1 MNKEL
6 ILKKAS
12 LAYAHS
18 FRVSYQF
25 WGLPFGAKQEEIY
38 ANDFYMKRNDNPK
51 NSVKR
56 IFLAED
62 IWKHRHI
69 FKNQKGEN

>member
-25 WGLPFGAKQEEIY
+25 WGIPFGAKQEEIY
-38 ANDFYMKRNDNPK
+38 ANDYFMRRSEAPKGSAKRA
-51 NSVKR
+51 
-56 IFLAED
+56 FLAED
-62 IWKHRHI
+62 VMQHRH
-69 FKNQKGEN
+69 FLKNQKGEN